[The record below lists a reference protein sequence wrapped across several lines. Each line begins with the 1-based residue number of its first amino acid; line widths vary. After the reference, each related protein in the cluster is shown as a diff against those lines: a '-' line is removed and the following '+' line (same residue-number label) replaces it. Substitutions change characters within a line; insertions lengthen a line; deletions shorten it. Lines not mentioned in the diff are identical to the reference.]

1 MLPQHIWL
9 SCSIVR
15 RCVKPQLI
23 PCFAFLRNTVSYAE
37 HVLSYVRLALR
48 IANCLAR
55 CAATCR
61 ECAQHCRGMINMKL

>member
-48 IANCLAR
+48 IANCLLVTTGWRAVLR
-55 CAATCR
+55 RVASAPSIVV
-61 ECAQHCRGMINMKL
+61 E